1 MRYDANGTF
10 FIKNKVLKENLIEG
24 FNTTKNP
31 SNDYKYTCSTGGSY
45 ATYNENTLTAAQKK
59 KAEETWP
66 GQSAPYYA
74 CAQGCAG
81 QCTKDGYGIMKDVKN
96 MVTNGQRSET
106 TSGMIYTTDGK
117 VGVGTRNPTKELDIN
132 GDIRMKNLCML
143 NNNGEEICINAAF
156 LVLAKEL
163 ILGVIPKEYRD
174 LNLLNS
180 MSINDLSK
188 KLIPDQMNSEND
200 EEF

>member
-10 FIKNKVLKENLIEG
+10 FIKNKVLKENFSNKVIE
-24 FNTTKNP
+24 N
-31 SNDYKYTCSTGGSY
+31 
-45 ATYNENTLTAAQKK
+45 
-59 KAEETWP
+59 W
-66 GQSAPYYA
+66 SA
-74 CAQGCAG
+74 
-81 QCTKDGYGIMKDVKN
+81 DN
-96 MVTNGQRSET
+96 L
-106 TSGMIYTTDGK
+106 IYTTDGK

>member
-10 FIKNKVLKENLIEG
+10 FLKDKVLKENFSNKVIE
-24 FNTTKNP
+24 N
-31 SNDYKYTCSTGGSY
+31 
-45 ATYNENTLTAAQKK
+45 
-59 KAEETWP
+59 W
-66 GQSAPYYA
+66 SA
-74 CAQGCAG
+74 
-81 QCTKDGYGIMKDVKN
+81 DN
-96 MVTNGQRSET
+96 L
-106 TSGMIYTTDGK
+106 IYTTDGK
-117 VGVGTRNPTKELDIN
+117 VGVGTRNPKKELDIN

-188 KLIPDQMNSEND
+188 KLIPEMNSEYD
-200 EEF
+200 EEN